1 MTLSQTIDSTKILEA
16 SLFDTEGLFYFQILN
31 KNSKQTILNEHC
43 FNKKLNWKM
52 DDTNYEESRRQFLA
66 KLGLSV
72 GAVAIGSAKLSATVL
87 NDKTE
92 FPLTES
98 QQTLMQNYER
108 WMDKFIP
115 AVQAQR
121 ADQND
126 KNAKA
131 KIMELSEEA
140 ESWRAELTEYMKDEN
155 FARYYMTATERL
167 TKEVY

>member
-1 MTLSQTIDSTKILEA
+1 MND
-16 SLFDTEGLFYFQILN
+16 
-31 KNSKQTILNEHC
+31 
-43 FNKKLNWKM
+43 
-52 DDTNYEESRRQFLA
+52 YEESRRTFLA
-66 KLGLSV
+66 KLGLTV
-72 GAVAIGSAKLSATVL
+72 GAVAVGSTKLSATVL
-87 NDKTE
+87 NDKAD
-92 FPLTES
+92 FVLTSE
-98 QQTLMQNYER
+98 QKQLMENYEV

-126 KNAKA
+126 QLAKA
-131 KIMELSEEA
+131 KIMELSEQA

>member
-1 MTLSQTIDSTKILEA
+1 MHISGLISKLDFQTNNSCIALFQTKIEL
-16 SLFDTEGLFYFQILN
+16 
-31 KNSKQTILNEHC
+31 
-43 FNKKLNWKM
+43 KM

-72 GAVAIGSAKLSATVL
+72 GAVAAGSAKISATVL
-87 NDKTE
+87 NKKED
-92 FPLTES
+92 FPLTTA
-98 QQTLMQNYER
+98 QQKLMDNYEL

-121 ADQND
+121 AND
-126 KNAKA
+126 EDLIAKA
-131 KIMELSEEA
+131 RIMELSREA
-140 ESWRAELTEYMKDEN
+140 ENWRPELIEFMKDEN